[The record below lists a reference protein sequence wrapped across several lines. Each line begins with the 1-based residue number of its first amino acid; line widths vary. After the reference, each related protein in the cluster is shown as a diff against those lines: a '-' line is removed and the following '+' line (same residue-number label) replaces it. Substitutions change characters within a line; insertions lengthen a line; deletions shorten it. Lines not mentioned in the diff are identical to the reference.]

1 MTHTTTLVADV
12 HVSKTEA
19 LDALSGLLGEP
30 VDNTDASH
38 AVIRVN
44 GDVVVSIEVP
54 KFGEDLPLT
63 IDLIGPDQAAVDAVT
78 QSLTQLARQELS
90 WTLSVVGDGS

>member
-12 HVSKTEA
+12 YVSKTEA

-30 VDNTDASH
+30 VDNTDPSH
-38 AVIRVN
+38 AVIRLD

-63 IDLIGPDQAAVDAVT
+63 IDLIGPHQAAVDAVVESVT
-78 QSLTQLARQELS
+78 KLAQQKLS
-90 WTLSVVGDGS
+90 WTLGVVGDGS